1 MMQEMQRFQEL
12 SKQLEEVFG
21 KTANPLYAEARLLGT
36 LQVLIPHVMDTES
49 LGKLNGYLTNAI
61 HEEMMKILA
70 QEHV

>member
-12 SKQLEEVFG
+12 SRQLEEVFG
-21 KTANPLYAEARLLGT
+21 KTANPLYAEARMLGT
-36 LQVLIPHVMDTES
+36 LQVLIPYCMDTES

-70 QEHV
+70 QEPV

>member
-1 MMQEMQRFQEL
+1 MQEMQRFQEL

>member
-12 SKQLEEVFG
+12 SKQLEEVFS
-21 KTANPLYAEARLLGT
+21 KTANPLYAEARMLGT
-36 LQVLIPHVMDTES
+36 LQVLIPYCMDTES

-70 QEHV
+70 QEPV